1 MAPSAPQRLMMGI
14 GLVRFWP
21 LMTGVLAV
29 AETLAIRKERSIML
43 ESYVRA
49 PAQRGAEWCAASVP
63 REMAATGASAGACVK
78 ECAVSG
84 GGGGGDACG
93 GATRRSSRHVSAYVC
108 GFVESARWNN

>member
-1 MAPSAPQRLMMGI
+1 
-14 GLVRFWP
+14 
-21 LMTGVLAV
+21 
-29 AETLAIRKERSIML
+29 ML

-93 GATRRSSRHVSAYVC
+93 GATRRSSRHVRLT
-108 GFVESARWNN
+108 FVGSLKAHAGIINKMRRFLRPRYLVARQVEKFADAD